1 MYLNTFYEQ
10 QDFLYN
16 LTLGSLKQQ
25 KKKRRHTG
33 GSLCTQNVTHM
44 DILPLRLPGGQ
55 RSRITECSTPVSLVL
70 STVVVEAMLVVSVCF
85 PSLQD
90 K

>member
-1 MYLNTFYEQ
+1 M
-10 QDFLYN
+10 
-16 LTLGSLKQQ
+16 
-25 KKKRRHTG
+25 G

-55 RSRITECSTPVSLVL
+55 KSRIAECSTPVPLVL
-70 STVVVEAMLVVSVCF
+70 STVVVEAVLVVSVCF